1 MGKIIKIELT
11 YFGYL
16 RVDFQKLSE
25 MYLLPHNSKIQD
37 LLIKLADKYGE
48 IFKSHIFNP
57 IIKTLKDD
65 ILININGIAIRQL
78 QDLNTKLKNGDKIEF
93 IPLFSGGG

>member
-1 MGKIIKIELT
+1 MSQIKIDIT
-11 YFGYL
+11 YFGFL

-25 MYLLPHNSKIQD
+25 MYLLPKNSKVHD

-48 IFKSHIFNP
+48 IFNAHIFDP

-65 ILININGIAIRQL
+65 ILININGVAIRQL
-78 QDLNTKLKNGDKIEF
+78 QGLDTKLKNRDKIDF